1 MKRSVTIACAALG
14 IVLTAACAVGSD
26 PPTAQVLSETR
37 SGLYLIT
44 PRAAVGR
51 SLLGDKDKAPAPK
64 SSRGTLITLN
74 HGLYVAVARSAG
86 KTRDELA
93 REATRQIKARR
104 NNIYAMGVNT
114 DGIARATETVRRN
127 GRVFL
132 RAPKAAAGPA
142 IRVTAKD

>member
-1 MKRSVTIACAALG
+1 
-14 IVLTAACAVGSD
+14 VLTAACAGESAQ
-26 PPTAQVLSETR
+26 PTAQVLSETR

-44 PRAAVGR
+44 PRAAVGKA
-51 SLLGDKDKAPAPK
+51 LLDDKDKAPVPE
-64 SSRGTLITLN
+64 SSKGALITLN
-74 HGLYVAVARSAG
+74 HGLYVAIAPSAG

-93 REATRQIKARR
+93 RAAARQIKARG

-114 DGIARATETVRRN
+114 GGIARATEAVRRN